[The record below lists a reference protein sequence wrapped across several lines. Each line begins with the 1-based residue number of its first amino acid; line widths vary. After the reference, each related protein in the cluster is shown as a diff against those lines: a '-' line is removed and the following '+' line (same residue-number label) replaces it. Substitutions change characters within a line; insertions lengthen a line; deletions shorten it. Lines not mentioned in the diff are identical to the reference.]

1 MDPIPPTIE
10 WRRGRVRLIDQ
21 RALPGELRFVECAS
35 VDELCDAI
43 RLLAVRG
50 APALGAAGAFGVALA
65 AQTIADQ
72 SGVQAAASRLAAARP
87 TAVNL
92 AWGVERALGAWEEG
106 GAAAALAEAE
116 RVAADD
122 VAANRALGGFGAELV
137 PDGARVLTH
146 CNAGSLAT
154 VGYGTAL
161 GVVRAAHD
169 AGKRPHVWAG
179 ETRPVL
185 QGARLTA
192 WELDRLG
199 IPVTV
204 IADVMAGSLMA
215 TGDVDLVVVG
225 ADRIAANGDVAN
237 KIGTY
242 PLAVLAREHDVPFVV
257 AAPTSTIDLTTPT
270 GGRSRSRNVPRT
282 RSFASEPSAL
292 HRTVSPPRTAPSTS
306 RPPGSSPPSS
316 PSEASSALRTRTR
329 CVPHRRRCRTPPVR
343 SGREPVACVGRGGFS
358 GNVPGMRPGGG
369 AGVRRLRAHAART
382 TDAAAACRRR
392 PVAGAARVRRR
403 RA

>member
-43 RLLAVRG
+43 RSLAVRG

-65 AQTIADQ
+65 AHTIADE
-72 SGVQAAASRLAAARP
+72 SGVRASARQLAAARP

-92 AWGVERALGAWEEG
+92 AWGVDRALAAWEAG
-106 GAAAALAEAE
+106 GAPAALSEAE

-137 PDGARVLTH
+137 PDGAHVLTH

-169 AGKRPHVWAG
+169 AGKRPQVWAG

-204 IADVMAGSLMA
+204 IVDVMAGSLMA
-215 TGDVDLVVVG
+215 TGDVDLVIVG

-257 AAPTSTIDLTTPT
+257 AAPDLDDRPRPRRREP
-270 GGRSRSRNVPRT
+270 RSRLRNAPRT
-282 RSFASEPSAL
+282 RSSASVPSAS
-292 HRTVSPPRTAPSTS
+292 HRKVSRLRTAPSTS

-316 PSEASSALRTRTR
+316 PSEASSARRTKSLSA
-329 CVPHRRRCRTPPVR
+329 HSCRTP
-343 SGREPVACVGRGGFS
+343 SVAS
-358 GNVPGMRPGGG
+358 
-369 AGVRRLRAHAART
+369 AA
-382 TDAAAACRRR
+382 
-392 PVAGAARVRRR
+392 
-403 RA
+403 

>member
-1 MDPIPPTIE
+1 VDPIPPTIE

-43 RLLAVRG
+43 RSLAVRG

-65 AQTIADQ
+65 AHTIADE
-72 SGVQAAASRLAAARP
+72 SEVRAAARHLAAARP

-92 AWGVERALGAWEEG
+92 AWGVERALAAWEKG
-106 GAAAALAEAE
+106 GAGAALGEAE

-122 VAANRALGGFGAELV
+122 VATNRALGGFGVELV

-169 AGKRPHVWAG
+169 AGKRPQVWAG

-215 TGDVDLVVVG
+215 TGDVDIVVVG

-257 AAPTSTIDLTTPT
+257 AAPTSTIDLATPT
-270 GGRSRSRNVPRT
+270 GAAITVEERSEDEVVRIGTERIAPDGVAAANRAFDVTPARFVTAIVTERGVFRSPY
-282 RSFASEPSAL
+282 ED
-292 HRTVSPPRTAPSTS
+292 
-306 RPPGSSPPSS
+306 
-316 PSEASSALRTRTR
+316 ALRTA
-329 CVPHRRRCRTPPVR
+329 
-343 SGREPVACVGRGGFS
+343 SA
-358 GNVPGMRPGGG
+358 
-369 AGVRRLRAHAART
+369 
-382 TDAAAACRRR
+382 
-392 PVAGAARVRRR
+392 
-403 RA
+403 

>member
-1 MDPIPPTIE
+1 VDPIPPTIE

-21 RALPGELRFVECAS
+21 RALPGELRFVECAT

-43 RLLAVRG
+43 TSLAVRG
-50 APALGAAGAFGVALA
+50 APAIGAAGAFGVALA
-65 AQTIADQ
+65 GHTIADEP
-72 SGVQAAASRLAAARP
+72 GVRAAARRLASARP
-87 TAVNL
+87 TASNL
-92 AWGVERALGAWEEG
+92 AWGVARALGAWEQG
-106 GAAAALAEAE
+106 GADAALAEAE
-116 RVAADD
+116 RVAAAD

-137 PDGARVLTH
+137 PAGARVLTH

-154 VGYGTAL
+154 VGFGTAL

-169 AGKRPHVWAG
+169 AGKRPTVWAG

-242 PLAVLAREHDVPFVV
+242 PLAVLAREHGVPFIV
-257 AAPTSTIDLTTPT
+257 AAPTSTIDVATPT
-270 GGRSRSRNVPRT
+270 GAAIPVEERPEDEVVR
-282 RSFASEPSAL
+282 FAGERVAPEGVAAANRAFDVTPARL
-292 HRTVSPPRTAPSTS
+292 VTAIVTERGVL
-306 RPPGSSPPSS
+306 RPPY
-316 PSEASSALRTRTR
+316 EDVL
-329 CVPHRRRCRTPPVR
+329 
-343 SGREPVACVGRGGFS
+343 
-358 GNVPGMRPGGG
+358 
-369 AGVRRLRAHAART
+369 
-382 TDAAAACRRR
+382 
-392 PVAGAARVRRR
+392 R
-403 RA
+403 RATSP

>member
-1 MDPIPPTIE
+1 VDPIPPTIE

-21 RALPGELRFVECAS
+21 RALPGELRFVECAT

-43 RLLAVRG
+43 TSLAVRG
-50 APALGAAGAFGVALA
+50 APALGAAGAFGVGLA
-65 AQTIADQ
+65 GYTIADEP
-72 SGVQAAASRLAAARP
+72 GVRVAARRLASARP
-87 TAVNL
+87 TASNL
-92 AWGVERALGAWEEG
+92 AWGVARALGALEQG
-106 GAAAALAEAE
+106 GADAALAEAE
-116 RVAADD
+116 RVAAAD

-137 PDGARVLTH
+137 PAGARVLTH

-154 VGYGTAL
+154 VGFGTAL

-169 AGKRPHVWAG
+169 AGKRPTVWAG

-242 PLAVLAREHDVPFVV
+242 PLAVLAREHGVPFIV
-257 AAPTSTIDLTTPT
+257 AAPTSTIDVATPT
-270 GGRSRSRNVPRT
+270 GAGIPVEERPEDEVVRVAGERIAPEGVAAANRAFDVTPAR
-282 RSFASEPSAL
+282 L
-292 HRTVSPPRTAPSTS
+292 VTAIVTERGVL
-306 RPPGSSPPSS
+306 RPPYEGVLRSATSP
-316 PSEASSALRTRTR
+316 
-329 CVPHRRRCRTPPVR
+329 
-343 SGREPVACVGRGGFS
+343 
-358 GNVPGMRPGGG
+358 
-369 AGVRRLRAHAART
+369 
-382 TDAAAACRRR
+382 
-392 PVAGAARVRRR
+392 
-403 RA
+403 